1 VLEGVDF
8 PFLFS
13 RFCHF
18 YSLTPDYVLAMPA
31 RMFFVMERQIVRI
44 MAEVDL
50 RSLAVGTSTMSGEA
64 AQRIHQ
70 VLIAEQGEVYVVARS
85 SLVAG
90 EEGAI
95 DKLKALF

>member
-1 VLEGVDF
+1 
-8 PFLFS
+8 LFS

-31 RMFFVMERQIVRI
+31 RMFFTMERQIVRI
-44 MAEVDL
+44 MAEGDL
-50 RSLAVGTSTMSGEA
+50 RALAVGASSVSGET
-64 AQRIHQ
+64 AQRVHQ
-70 VLIAEQGEVYVVARS
+70 VLIAEQGEVYVLARS
-85 SLVAG
+85 SLVAA